1 MMEEEQ
7 QGLKERSLEFK
18 LKERPVKSEG
28 RAQSNKVGRLW
39 FWGVDA
45 QEYPGGLPR
54 LDPAFV
60 YIIMD

>member
-1 MMEEEQ
+1 MNIPFGNM
-7 QGLKERSLEFK
+7 
-18 LKERPVKSEG
+18 

-60 YIIMD
+60 YAQPPSS